1 MYVLHSLLGTK
12 KMDSLLNSRAG
23 KAPQGLRQKHLSHQ
37 CQKQQDS
44 LFDRA
49 QPSLELTFL
58 LRHKP
63 SEHFDISPHDFYY
76 MYKLSNIRL
85 QIVP

>member
-1 MYVLHSLLGTK
+1 
-12 KMDSLLNSRAG
+12 MDSLLNSRAG
-23 KAPQGLRQKHLSHQ
+23 KAPRGLRQKHLSHQ

-58 LRHKP
+58 LRQKGHLQP
-63 SEHFDISPHDFYY
+63 QALVGESLPISGSKSK
-76 MYKLSNIRL
+76 MSLQSTKEQKLI
-85 QIVP
+85 QGYG